1 MWEMMFLDSVMG
13 ELHQLRGKQAKVFG
27 QGAGVKK
34 KRHPYVENMY

>member
-1 MWEMMFLDSVMG
+1 MG
-13 ELHQLRGKQAKVFG
+13 VLHPLREKQAEAFG